1 MAEEKKLDSLLE
13 RIYQDGVEKSNKKAD
28 EIISNAK
35 SEADRIAEAKSEEIV
50 KEAERKS
57 EELKKNTITDVRMA
71 GEQSIS
77 ALKQRVKELVTAK
90 VLEEGLKGAF
100 ADTSFLKDLILEV
113 VKKWDISSTN
123 SDVTVYFPE
132 SKKADIDSAFE
143 KSIKA
148 AIKNATINFDKKL
161 SNGFK
166 IVPEG
171 GNYQLQFTDEDFV
184 EFFRGEY
191 GIILLS
197 YLRSSRSETF

>member
-1 MAEEKKLDSLLE
+1 MAEDKKLDSLLE

-35 SEADRIAEAKSEEIV
+35 NEADRIIKEAESKSEEII
-50 KEAERKS
+50 KEAQRKS

-77 ALKQRVKELVTAK
+77 ALKQRVKDLVTSK

-100 ADTSFLKDLILEV
+100 ADTAFLKDLILEV
-113 VKKWDISSTN
+113 VKKWDIASGN

-132 SKKADIDSAFE
+132 SKKADIDVAFE
-143 KSIKA
+143 KSIKS
-148 AIKNATINFDKKL
+148 AINNATINFDKKL

-166 IVPEG
+166 IVPNN

-184 EFFRGEY
+184 EFFSDYIKAKTEEV
-191 GIILLS
+191 IFS
-197 YLRSSRSETF
+197 K

>member
-13 RIYQDGVEKSNKKAD
+13 RIYQDGVEKSNKKAE

-35 SEADRIAEAKSEEIV
+35 SEADRIIKEAEAKSEEIV

-77 ALKQRVKELVTAK
+77 ALKQRIKELVTAK
-90 VLEEGLKGAF
+90 VLEDGLKGAF
-100 ADTSFLKDLILEV
+100 ADTAFLKDLILEV
-113 VKKWDISSTN
+113 VKKWDISSSN
-123 SDVTVYFPE
+123 SDVTIYFPE
-132 SKKADIDSAFE
+132 SKKSDIDSAFE
-143 KSIKA
+143 KTIKG

-166 IVPEG
+166 IVPEN

-184 EFFRGEY
+184 EFFSDYIKAKTEEV
-191 GIILLS
+191 IFS
-197 YLRSSRSETF
+197 K

>member
-35 SEADRIAEAKSEEIV
+35 SEADRIIKEAEAKSEEII

-57 EELKKNTITDVRMA
+57 EELRKNTETDVRMA

-77 ALKQRVKELVTAK
+77 ALKQRIKDLVTAK
-90 VLEEGLKGAF
+90 VLEEGLKDSF
-100 ADTSFLKDLILEV
+100 ADASFLKDLILEV
-113 VKKWDISSTN
+113 VKKWDINSSDA
-123 SDVTVYFPE
+123 DVTVYFPE
-132 SKKADIDSAFE
+132 SKRADIDSSFE
-143 KSIKA
+143 RSIKS
-148 AIKNATINFDKKL
+148 AIKNASINFDKKL

-184 EFFRGEY
+184 EFFSDYIKAKTEEV
-191 GIILLS
+191 IFS
-197 YLRSSRSETF
+197 K

>member
-1 MAEEKKLDSLLE
+1 MAEDKKLDSLLE

-35 SEADRIAEAKSEEIV
+35 SEAERIVKEAEAKSEEII

-90 VLEEGLKGAF
+90 VLEDGLKGAF
-100 ADTSFLKDLILEV
+100 ADADFLKNLILEV
-113 VKKWDISSTN
+113 VKKWDISSGD

-132 SKKADIDSAFE
+132 SKKGDIDSAFE
-143 KSIKA
+143 KSIKS

-184 EFFRGEY
+184 AFFSDYIKAKTEEV
-191 GIILLS
+191 I
-197 YLRSSRSETF
+197 FNK

>member
-1 MAEEKKLDSLLE
+1 MAEDKKLDSLLE

-35 SEADRIAEAKSEEIV
+35 NEADRIIKEAESKSEEII
-50 KEAERKS
+50 KEAQRKS

-77 ALKQRVKELVTAK
+77 ALKQRVKDLVTSK

-100 ADTSFLKDLILEV
+100 ADTAFLKDLILEV
-113 VKKWDISSTN
+113 VKKWDISSGN

-132 SKKADIDSAFE
+132 SKKADIDAAFE
-143 KSIKA
+143 KSIKS
-148 AIKNATINFDKKL
+148 AINNATINFDKKL

-166 IVPEG
+166 IVPNN

-184 EFFRGEY
+184 EFFSDYIKAKTEEV
-191 GIILLS
+191 IFS
-197 YLRSSRSETF
+197 K

>member
-1 MAEEKKLDSLLE
+1 MAEDKKLDSLLE

-35 SEADRIAEAKSEEIV
+35 SEAERIVKEAEAKSEEII

-90 VLEEGLKGAF
+90 VLEDGLKSAF
-100 ADTSFLKDLILEV
+100 ADANFLKDLILEV
-113 VKKWDISSTN
+113 VKKWDISSGD

-132 SKKADIDSAFE
+132 SQKGDIDSAFE
-143 KSIKA
+143 KSIKS

-184 EFFRGEY
+184 AFFSDYIKAKTEEV
-191 GIILLS
+191 I
-197 YLRSSRSETF
+197 FNK

>member
-1 MAEEKKLDSLLE
+1 MAEDKKLDSLLE

-35 SEADRIAEAKSEEIV
+35 NEADRIIKEAESKSEEII
-50 KEAERKS
+50 KEAQRKS

-77 ALKQRVKELVTAK
+77 ALKQRVKDLVTSK

-100 ADTSFLKDLILEV
+100 ADTAFLKDLILEV
-113 VKKWDISSTN
+113 VKKWDIASGN

-132 SKKADIDSAFE
+132 SKKADIDAAFE
-143 KSIKA
+143 KSIKS
-148 AIKNATINFDKKL
+148 AINNATINFDKKL

-166 IVPEG
+166 IVPNN
-171 GNYQLQFTDEDFV
+171 GNYQLQFTDEYFV
-184 EFFRGEY
+184 EFFSDYIKAKTEEV
-191 GIILLS
+191 IFS
-197 YLRSSRSETF
+197 K